1 MSIETKFGYSPPY
14 EQFVI
19 YNSNDNGLTF
29 PPIKADKI
37 VKNLHIHSNL
47 DAKDP
52 HTFKE
57 EIIIQYT
64 TAKAVAGK
72 FPNGTVFII
81 YDEASSS
88 WQKEILTS

>member
-1 MSIETKFGYSPPY
+1 MSNFL
-14 EQFVI
+14 

-29 PPIKADKI
+29 PPIKAVKI

-47 DAKDP
+47 LDASDP

-57 EIIIQYT
+57 EIIIQYA

-72 FPNGTVFII
+72 FQNGTVFII
-81 YDEASSS
+81 N
-88 WQKEILTS
+88 I